1 MGVGVAGWEVGVAG
15 WGGRGWICSNTSD
28 PGGERSCQSLQW
40 ATELGPKPGLL
51 TPRPQLSCHGKLRC
65 CSNEG
70 LDKTGVYK
78 TLGFPLLLLEV
89 PIKCSLQ
96 QGHIRTKNIHLRP
109 GGQ

>member
-1 MGVGVAGWEVGVAG
+1 MGVGVTGFATPLTLEEREAVSH
-15 WGGRGWICSNTSD
+15 CS
-28 PGGERSCQSLQW
+28 GLQNW
-40 ATELGPKPGLL
+40 DRNLGLL

-96 QGHIRTKNIHLRP
+96 QGHIRTKNVHLRP